1 MIMVLSQMNKQYTV
15 NDKTYD
21 VKVTATPVEDT
32 VFYRTNYHFKF
43 TPEDARVT
51 NFYCFTSENFE
62 IVFRYLI
69 EAYEMFGAEW
79 NKHLKFNFIT
89 KQLFLD
95 DQALPV

>member
-1 MIMVLSQMNKQYTV
+1 MLLTKQLKEQYTV
-15 NDKTYD
+15 DGKTYD
-21 VKVTATPVEDT
+21 VQVTYTPVDGT

-43 TPEDARVT
+43 TPDDPRPT

-62 IVFRYLI
+62 IVFRYVI
-69 EAYEMFGAEW
+69 EAKEMFGDEW
-79 NKHLKFNFIT
+79 NKRLKFNHAT